1 MAVAQYRWIT
11 IFLALCLLIAHA
23 GTAQVVP
30 ATDTL
35 RTTSGVRYL
44 IETRGTGPIPQPG
57 DKLTVE
63 YSGFLP
69 NGKVFDSSV
78 VDGHPLRLRV
88 GRGEVIKGWDEVLL
102 LLPTGTR
109 ARVWIPATLAYGPQ
123 GARDPDDDSRYVI
136 PPNTDLVFELTVV
149 KVR

>member
-1 MAVAQYRWIT
+1 MQTASGLRYSIT
-11 IFLALCLLIAHA
+11 
-23 GTAQVVP
+23 
-30 ATDTL
+30 TL
-35 RTTSGVRYL
+35 
-44 IETRGTGPIPQPG
+44 GTGPTPQAG
-57 DKLTVE
+57 DKLVVE

-102 LLPTGTR
+102 LLPAGTR
-109 ARVWIPATLAYGPQ
+109 ARVWIPAALAYGAK
-123 GARDPDDDSRYVI
+123 GARDPDDDSRYLI
-136 PPNTDLVFELTVV
+136 PPNTDLVFDLTVV